1 MLLTERE
8 QIREEL
14 LELIGQ
20 IGRDRSA
27 LLPLLQEVQRAY
39 FHISDYC
46 MQVIA
51 DLLDIHPVEVHS
63 VVSFYHFLDE
73 RPQGQFVIRLCRTV
87 TCDMAGKEHVAQQ
100 LRNDLQIDFGQ
111 TTPDGKFSLGCAS
124 CLGMCDQGPALLVNE
139 QIFTRVTPEKVHR
152 ILAEC
157 RQQFGV
163 HATSTSKE
171 RRI

>member
-8 QIREEL
+8 QFREEL

-20 IGRDRSA
+20 IGSDRSA
-27 LLPLLQEVQRAY
+27 LLPLLQEVQRKY
-39 FHISDYC
+39 FHISEYC

-63 VVSFYHFLDE
+63 VVSFYHFLDVQS
-73 RPQGQFVIRLCRTV
+73 QGQFVIRLCRTV
-87 TCDMAGKEHVAQQ
+87 TCDMAGKEQVAQQ

-111 TTPDGKFSLGCAS
+111 TTPDGKFSLGWAN

-157 RQQFGV
+157 RQMFGV
-163 HATSTSKE
+163 HATSTPKE

>member
-1 MLLTERE
+1 MAGRE
-8 QIREEL
+8 Q
-14 LELIGQ
+14 
-20 IGRDRSA
+20 
-27 LLPLLQEVQRAY
+27 
-39 FHISDYC
+39 
-46 MQVIA
+46 
-51 DLLDIHPVEVHS
+51 
-63 VVSFYHFLDE
+63 
-73 RPQGQFVIRLCRTV
+73 
-87 TCDMAGKEHVAQQ
+87 VAQQ

-111 TTPDGKFSLGCAS
+111 TTPDGKFSLGWAN

-157 RQQFGV
+157 RQMFGM